1 MADYQITIRFST
13 DRALTEDE
21 QELILSACEVQVDE
35 PADLAGDSMDV
46 DVRIVESDLIPGNN
60 PIPTV

>member
-35 PADLAGDSMDV
+35 PADLAGESMDV
-46 DVRIVESDLIPGNN
+46 DVRIVESDIHG
-60 PIPTV
+60 